1 MRALVLSAGIGER
14 LRPLTETIPKPLV
27 EVGGRPLIHYP
38 LLMLKHAGIREIAIN
53 THHLPRAMEAALG
66 TGARLGIDIIW
77 APEPTLLGTG
87 GPLNGLR
94 GFLSTE
100 TFVIANCD
108 TILDLEL
115 AEAIRFHRD
124 RGALVTLAVA
134 RPENLDYYSRIELD
148 SDARVRRIRLLRSRT
163 PPTYDDFAKQPLSE
177 ARLDSFMYCGVII
190 LEPAVLDRIPL
201 SPPWSIMKGLIAPM
215 VREGLPVTGF
225 RHRGLMRT
233 IDDLSSYQK
242 VRAEFASNPPSLRFL
257 SS

>member
-14 LRPLTETIPKPLV
+14 LRPLTETVPKPLV
-27 EVGGRPLIHYP
+27 VVGGRPLIHYP

-53 THHLPRAMEAALG
+53 THHLPQAMEAALG

-94 GFLSTE
+94 GFLGTD

-115 AEAIRFHRD
+115 DEAIRFHRD

-134 RPENLDYYSRIELD
+134 RPENLDYYSHIELD
-148 SDARVRRIRLLRSRT
+148 SDARVRRIRLLKSRS
-163 PPTYDDFAKQPLSE
+163 PLSYDDFTKEPLSE
-177 ARLDSFMYCGVII
+177 AQLDSFMYCGVII
-190 LEPAVLDRIPL
+190 LEPAVLDRIPP
-201 SPPWSIMKGLIAPM
+201 SPPWSIMSGLIAPM
-215 VREGLPVTGF
+215 VREALPVMGF

-233 IDDLSSYQK
+233 IDDLGTYEK
-242 VRAEFASNPPSLRFL
+242 VRAEFASDPPLLPFL
-257 SS
+257 QS